1 MLDQN
6 KIEGRNPVLEALK
19 AGREIDKIL
28 VAKGSEKGS
37 IQKIIG
43 IAKEKKIPIQ
53 YVERQKIDQLS
64 ESHAHQGVMAFV
76 AAYQYAELEE
86 ILQRAE
92 QKKDAPFLLLLD
104 GITDPH
110 NLGSILRT
118 ADAAGVDGVIIPK
131 RNAVGLTAT
140 VAKTSAGA
148 VEYVPVVKVPNLS
161 QNIDKL
167 KRNGFWIIGADMD
180 GEKDYYHEE
189 LTGKIA
195 LVVGSEG
202 SGIGRLIKEK
212 CDFLVRIPMKGK
224 VGSLNASVAASIL
237 MYEAVRQ
244 REQKGKGDS
253 P

>member
-180 GEKDYYHEE
+180 GEKDYYDEE

-244 REQKGKGDS
+244 REQKGRGDS